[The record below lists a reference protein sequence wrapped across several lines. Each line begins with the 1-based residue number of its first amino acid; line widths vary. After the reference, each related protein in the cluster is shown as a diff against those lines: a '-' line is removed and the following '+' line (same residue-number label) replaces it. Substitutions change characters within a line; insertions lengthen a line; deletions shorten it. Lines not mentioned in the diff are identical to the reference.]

1 MSRVARRPT
10 EFARTAMSART
21 RDRDD
26 LAARS
31 MLRGASPRR
40 TTASITEAGGG
51 TQEERAPRDLVA
63 GGAHSPPEKRGPVGP
78 KRRTTIPRIIR
89 MLPSRY
95 STRTL
100 ERSA

>member
-31 MLRGASPRR
+31 MLRGASPR

-51 TQEERAPRDLVA
+51 TQESGRPRDLVA
-63 GGAHSPPEKRGPVGP
+63 GGAHSPPEKRGPV
-78 KRRTTIPRIIR
+78 R
-89 MLPSRY
+89 
-95 STRTL
+95 
-100 ERSA
+100 A